1 MRDFK
6 FFRGVELITS
16 EYLDSLRQVQLTR
29 LERREREQ
37 TINDAIRHEEYLHST
52 YLRDQRTESVVDWGR
67 MAREIREQAQLR
79 EMVNR
84 TMQQPNEHLLRYE
97 THIERMLKYSF
108 ELFSI
113 YDARFNIVNRPDGMS
128 LERLAPIYGRIKDD
142 IIMGGIIRY
151 QQIRHRMMI
160 DFEQH
165 TGHRFAITEDTNFHL
180 IQLSERE

>member
-16 EYLDSLRQVQLTR
+16 EYLDSLRQEQLTR
-29 LERREREQ
+29 LEQRERER

-84 TMQQPNEHLLRYE
+84 TMQQPNEYLHRGRRTRYP
-97 THIERMLKYSF
+97 Y
-108 ELFSI
+108 
-113 YDARFNIVNRPDGMS
+113 
-128 LERLAPIYGRIKDD
+128 
-142 IIMGGIIRY
+142 
-151 QQIRHRMMI
+151 
-160 DFEQH
+160 
-165 TGHRFAITEDTNFHL
+165 
-180 IQLSERE
+180 

>member
-1 MRDFK
+1 MKQFK
-6 FFRGVELITS
+6 FF
-16 EYLDSLRQVQLTR
+16 Q
-29 LERREREQ
+29 
-37 TINDAIRHEEYLHST
+37 
-52 YLRDQRTESVVDWGR
+52 RDNV
-67 MAREIREQAQLR
+67 
-79 EMVNR
+79 
-84 TMQQPNEHLLRYE
+84 RYE

-165 TGHRFAITEDTNFHL
+165 TGHRFAITEDTNIHL

>member
-29 LERREREQ
+29 LEQREREQ

-84 TMQQPNEHLLRYE
+84 TTQQPNEYLHRGRRTRYP
-97 THIERMLKYSF
+97 Y
-108 ELFSI
+108 
-113 YDARFNIVNRPDGMS
+113 
-128 LERLAPIYGRIKDD
+128 
-142 IIMGGIIRY
+142 
-151 QQIRHRMMI
+151 
-160 DFEQH
+160 
-165 TGHRFAITEDTNFHL
+165 
-180 IQLSERE
+180 

>member
-29 LERREREQ
+29 LEQREREQ

-67 MAREIREQAQLR
+67 MAREIRGQAQLR

-84 TMQQPNEHLLRYE
+84 TTQQPNEHLHRGRRTRYP
-97 THIERMLKYSF
+97 Y
-108 ELFSI
+108 
-113 YDARFNIVNRPDGMS
+113 
-128 LERLAPIYGRIKDD
+128 
-142 IIMGGIIRY
+142 
-151 QQIRHRMMI
+151 
-160 DFEQH
+160 
-165 TGHRFAITEDTNFHL
+165 
-180 IQLSERE
+180 

>member
-29 LERREREQ
+29 LEQREREQ

-67 MAREIREQAQLR
+67 MSREIRGQAQLR

-84 TMQQPNEHLLRYE
+84 TTQQPNEYLHRGRRTRYP
-97 THIERMLKYSF
+97 Y
-108 ELFSI
+108 
-113 YDARFNIVNRPDGMS
+113 
-128 LERLAPIYGRIKDD
+128 
-142 IIMGGIIRY
+142 
-151 QQIRHRMMI
+151 
-160 DFEQH
+160 
-165 TGHRFAITEDTNFHL
+165 
-180 IQLSERE
+180 